1 MHFNVTDEKTYFN
14 VTLLCHKCSQ
24 NSICR
29 LHVSLCNCHFKL
41 GSYLM
46 GQSNME
52 RNNEIIF
59 LKLSARQRRKFLN
72 SAVIRTTFLIII
84 GEIYR
89 IFCFVFVPQISCRIE
104 SSNFIVTNERPI
116 LCHTSMSQMKKPILM
131 SHFNVTNEK
140 AYFNVT
146 LQCHK

>member
-1 MHFNVTDEKTYFN
+1 
-14 VTLLCHKCSQ
+14 
-24 NSICR
+24 
-29 LHVSLCNCHFKL
+29 
-41 GSYLM
+41 M

-89 IFCFVFVPQISCRIE
+89 IFCFVFVPQISCSIE

-116 LCHTSMSQMKKPILM
+116 LMSHFNVTNESPILM
-131 SHFNVTNEK
+131 SHLNVTNEK

-146 LQCHK
+146 LKCHRRKAPIKRSWPSVTLFQPHPPA